1 MKKHPS
7 KYLLFIIIIGLI
19 LRFVGITHS
28 FPYIFHP
35 DEPTIVR
42 SALGIRFNPNPGHFD
57 WPHLYVYLN
66 YLLFMVF
73 AKVRD
78 FLTEFGY
85 KEQVSFYAPIIWND
99 DLIFYLLTR
108 SFTAILGALTAIPVY
123 LAAKEVFNTRVGLL
137 SALAIS
143 VVPFHVWHSHYSLTD
158 VPMTFFLAW
167 AIYFSTKIMFY
178 PDTKNYVWAG
188 LFTGLAASTKYNGGL
203 IAVMVLI
210 AHIFRVLSEPEE
222 KLYKSSGMMKLFYS
236 GLAAISGFVVGTP
249 YSVLDFDT
257 FIRTDGPKGALW
269 QFTNVGSTSFFEHIN
284 QFTNAFTIKLLD
296 DFGYTLLI
304 LFVFL
309 VAYLVVRLGTKF
321 EFLAQK
327 SYWFFVLPA
336 ILLIYYISGFESPR
350 SHYYFIAYPLVII
363 STIGFFNTILS
374 SFKFSEGLKVLMW
387 MLVLLIPFTLAIFNS
402 LTFFREDTR
411 LLMNTWLMRGN
422 KQVFYDDNDLE
433 VALKGTNLP
442 VKKIDITKSSP
453 AQNSYLI
460 ISDDD
465 MSRLDKDANK
475 LNSYTKY
482 KKIQFISNNLR
493 NGPNIL
499 IYEVY

>member
-167 AIYFSTKIMFY
+167 AIYFSTKI
-178 PDTKNYVWAG
+178 
-188 LFTGLAASTKYNGGL
+188 
-203 IAVMVLI
+203 
-210 AHIFRVLSEPEE
+210 R
-222 KLYKSSGMMKLFYS
+222 
-236 GLAAISGFVVGTP
+236 
-249 YSVLDFDT
+249 
-257 FIRTDGPKGALW
+257 
-269 QFTNVGSTSFFEHIN
+269 
-284 QFTNAFTIKLLD
+284 
-296 DFGYTLLI
+296 
-304 LFVFL
+304 
-309 VAYLVVRLGTKF
+309 
-321 EFLAQK
+321 
-327 SYWFFVLPA
+327 
-336 ILLIYYISGFESPR
+336 
-350 SHYYFIAYPLVII
+350 
-363 STIGFFNTILS
+363 
-374 SFKFSEGLKVLMW
+374 
-387 MLVLLIPFTLAIFNS
+387 
-402 LTFFREDTR
+402 
-411 LLMNTWLMRGN
+411 
-422 KQVFYDDNDLE
+422 
-433 VALKGTNLP
+433 
-442 VKKIDITKSSP
+442 
-453 AQNSYLI
+453 
-460 ISDDD
+460 
-465 MSRLDKDANK
+465 
-475 LNSYTKY
+475 
-482 KKIQFISNNLR
+482 
-493 NGPNIL
+493 
-499 IYEVY
+499 